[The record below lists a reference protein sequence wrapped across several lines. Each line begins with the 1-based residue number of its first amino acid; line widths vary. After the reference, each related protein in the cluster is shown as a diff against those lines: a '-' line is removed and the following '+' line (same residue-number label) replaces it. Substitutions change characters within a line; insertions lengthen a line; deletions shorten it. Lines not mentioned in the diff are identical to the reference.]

1 MKKMAIVDKKGL
13 EYIPNID
20 RMIREKECRELT
32 TLAKQHTLEAGEGR
46 KIS

>member
-20 RMIREKECRELT
+20 RMIREKNV
-32 TLAKQHTLEAGEGR
+32 G
-46 KIS
+46 S

>member
-20 RMIREKECRELT
+20 RM
-32 TLAKQHTLEAGEGR
+32 
-46 KIS
+46 